1 MGLYIMS
8 KTKKR
13 NLRIII
19 ITIVIT
25 VVAVLVIIN
34 YGTIVKVFY
43 PPEPV
48 IVSQKTNGSSSTLF
62 EYSVKVQAVIRND
75 GGNGDI
81 VFEATV
87 YQDGNNWTK
96 STKKYFNSKETATM
110 ELQFDEVEF
119 LKGKI
124 QTQVKAYSFGK

>member
-1 MGLYIMS
+1 MS
-8 KTKKR
+8 NTK
-13 NLRIII
+13 NSNFGIVI

-25 VVAVLVIIN
+25 VVVVLVIIN

-43 PPEPV
+43 PPDPV
-48 IVSQKTNGSSSTLF
+48 IVSNETNGSSSTLF

-87 YQDGNNWTK
+87 YQEGNNWTK
-96 STKKYFNSKETATM
+96 SVKKYFEAKETKTV
-110 ELQFDEVEF
+110 ELIFDEVKF
-119 LKGKI
+119 FKGDI
-124 QTQVKAYSFGK
+124 HSEVKAYPFGK